1 MVGIPETMRA
11 VDFTPPAQATDLRI
25 VNVPTPTPR
34 DGELVIKVEATALNR
49 ADLLQRRGGYPP
61 PAGASPILG
70 LEVVGTVV
78 HSAGTWSIGD
88 RVMAVV
94 TGGGYAEYACVPANE
109 AMAVPEGMRSTD
121 AAAIPEA
128 FLTAWLNLITLGNL
142 APGESIFVHA
152 GASGV
157 GSAAIQLAKCW
168 GARVI
173 TAAGNDAK
181 RALCVQ
187 LGADVVRDSRSGL
200 HAEAV
205 RHATAGQGVN
215 VVLDMLGAP
224 AWADNCAMMA
234 HGGRLLLL
242 GFLMGAKGE
251 IDLGPILTRSL
262 TIKGTT
268 LRRTPAP
275 QKAALV
281 ADASTWMLPRFV
293 SGELVPVVD
302 RVFALEDVVAAHQH
316 MESNANAGKIVL
328 QIC

>member
-1 MVGIPETMRA
+1 MVVIPDTMRA
-11 VDFTPPAQATDLRI
+11 VDFVPPAQATDLRI

-34 DGELVIKVEATALNR
+34 DGELLVKVEATALNR

-61 PAGASPILG
+61 PAGASPIMG

-78 HSAGTWSIGD
+78 HATGAWSVGD
-88 RVMAVV
+88 RIMAVV
-94 TGGGYAEYACVPANE
+94 TGGGYAEYACVPASE
-109 AMAVPEGMRSTD
+109 AMAVPAGMQSAD

-128 FLTAWLNLITLGNL
+128 FLTAWLNLITLGDL
-142 APGESIFVHA
+142 RAGESIFIHA

-157 GSAAIQLAKCW
+157 GSAAIQLAKHW
-168 GARVI
+168 GAQVI
-173 TAAGNDAK
+173 TAAGTDAK
-181 RALCVQ
+181 RALCRQ
-187 LGADVVRDSRSGL
+187 LGAAVVRDSRGGA

-205 RHATAGQGVN
+205 RLATGGKGVD

-234 HGGRLLLL
+234 HSGRMLLL
-242 GFLMGAKGE
+242 GFLMGSKGE
-251 IDLGPILTRSL
+251 IDLGPVLTKSL

-268 LRRTPAP
+268 LRRTPAA

-281 ADASTWMLPRFV
+281 AEASAWLMPRFMD
-293 SGELVPVVD
+293 GTLVPVVD
-302 RVFALEDVVAAHQH
+302 CVFSFDEVIQAHQH

>member
-11 VDFTPPAQATDLRI
+11 VACTPPAQATDLRI
-25 VNVPTPTPR
+25 AMLPTPTPR
-34 DGELVIKVEATALNR
+34 DGELLVKVEAAALNR

-78 HSAGTWSIGD
+78 VAAGTWSIGD
-88 RVMAVV
+88 RIMAVV

-109 AMAVPEGMRSTD
+109 AMAVPKGMSSTD

-128 FLTAWLNLITLGNL
+128 FLTAWLNLVTLGNL
-142 APGESIFVHA
+142 CAGESIFIHA

-157 GSAAIQLAKCW
+157 GSAAIQLAKHW
-168 GARVI
+168 GAQVM
-173 TAAGNDAK
+173 TAAGTDVK

-187 LGADVVRDSRSGL
+187 LGADVVRDSRGGP
-200 HAEAV
+200 HAEAI
-205 RHATAGQGVN
+205 RQATQGKGVD

-224 AWADNCAMMA
+224 AWADNCAMLA
-234 HGGRLLLL
+234 NGGRMLLL
-242 GFLMGAKGE
+242 GFLMGSKGE
-251 IDLGPILTRSL
+251 IDLGPVLARSL

-268 LRRTPAP
+268 LRRTLPA

-281 ADASTWMLPRFV
+281 AEASAWLLPRFAQ
-293 SGELVPVVD
+293 GHLVPVVD
-302 RVFALEDVVAAHQH
+302 CVFALEDVVQAHRH
-316 MESNANAGKIVL
+316 MESNANAGKIIL
-328 QIC
+328 QMN

>member
-34 DGELVIKVEATALNR
+34 LGELLIKVEATALNR

-61 PAGASPILG
+61 PAGSSPILG

-78 HSAGTWSIGD
+78 IPHGTWSVGD

-94 TGGGYAEYACVPANE
+94 TGGGYAEYACVPSDE
-109 AMAVPEGMRSTD
+109 AMAVPEGMSSTD

-142 APGESIFVHA
+142 TAGESIFIHA

-157 GSAAIQLAKCW
+157 GSAAIQLAKHW
-168 GARVI
+168 GAQVI
-173 TAAGNDAK
+173 TAAGTDAK
-181 RALCVQ
+181 RALCMQ
-187 LGADVVRDSRSGL
+187 LGADMVRDSRGGP

-205 RHATAGQGVN
+205 RQATTGNGVD

-224 AWADNCAMMA
+224 AWADNCAMLA
-234 HGGRLLLL
+234 NGGRLLLL
-242 GFLMGAKGE
+242 GFLMGSKGE
-251 IDLGPILTRSL
+251 IDLGPILMRSL

-268 LRRTPAP
+268 LRRTPAT

-281 ADASTWMLPRFV
+281 AEASAWMLPRFAR
-293 SGELVPVVD
+293 GELVPVVD
-302 RVFALEDVVAAHQH
+302 RVFAIDEVVQAHQH

>member
-1 MVGIPETMRA
+1 MVSIPEVMRA

-34 DGELVIKVEATALNR
+34 DGELLVKVAATALNR

-78 HSAGTWSIGD
+78 RPAGTWSVGD

-109 AMAVPEGMRSTD
+109 AMAVPDGLSDT
-121 AAAIPEA
+121 AAATIPEA

-142 APGESIFVHA
+142 TAGESIFIHA

-157 GSAAIQLAKCW
+157 GSAAIQLAKQW
-168 GARVI
+168 GAYVI

-181 RALCVQ
+181 RALCAQ
-187 LGADVVRDSRSGL
+187 LGADVVRDSRGGP
-200 HAEAV
+200 HAELV
-205 RHATAGQGVN
+205 RQATHGQGVN

-234 HGGRLLLL
+234 PGGRLLLL
-242 GFLMGAKGE
+242 GFLMGSKGE
-251 IDLGPILTRSL
+251 LDLGPVLTKSL

-281 ADASTWMLPRFV
+281 AAASAWMLPRFV
-293 SGELVPVVD
+293 SGVLVPVLD
-302 RVFALEDVVAAHQH
+302 RVFAFDEVVHAHQH

-328 QIC
+328 CID

>member
-1 MVGIPETMRA
+1 MVSIPEAMRA

-25 VNVPTPTPR
+25 VNLPTPTPR
-34 DGELVIKVEATALNR
+34 DGELLVKVAATALNR

-78 HSAGTWSIGD
+78 HPAGTWVVGD

-109 AMAVPEGMRSTD
+109 AMAVPDGMRSTD

-142 APGESIFVHA
+142 IAGESIFIHA

-157 GSAAIQLAKCW
+157 GSAAIQLAKQW
-168 GARVI
+168 GARVL
-173 TAAGNDAK
+173 TAASNDEK
-181 RALCVQ
+181 RALCAQ
-187 LGADVVRDSRSGL
+187 LGADMVRDSRGGP

-205 RHATAGQGVN
+205 RQATAGHGVN

-224 AWADNCAMMA
+224 AWADNCTMMA
-234 HGGRLLLL
+234 NGGRMLLL
-242 GFLMGAKGE
+242 GFLMGSKGE
-251 IDLGPILTRSL
+251 IDLGPVLTRSL

-268 LRRTPAP
+268 LRRTPAA

-281 ADASTWMLPRFV
+281 AEASAWLLPRFS
-293 SGELVPVVD
+293 SGAVVPVVD
-302 RVFALEDVVAAHQH
+302 RVFAFEDVVAAHQH
-316 MESNANAGKIVL
+316 MEANANAGKIIL

>member
-1 MVGIPETMRA
+1 MVSIPETMRA

-25 VNVPTPTPR
+25 VTMSTPIPR
-34 DGELVIKVEATALNR
+34 AGELVVKVEAAALNR

-61 PAGASPILG
+61 PAGASSILG

-78 HSAGTWSIGD
+78 HPAGTWSIGD

-109 AMAVPEGMRSTD
+109 AMAVPEGMSSTD

-128 FLTAWLNLITLGNL
+128 FLTAWLNLITLGTL
-142 APGESIFVHA
+142 TAGESIFVHA

-157 GSAAIQLAKCW
+157 GSAAIQLAKRW
-168 GARVI
+168 GAHVI

-181 RALCVQ
+181 RALCMQ
-187 LGADVVRDSRSGL
+187 LGADVVRDSRGGP

-205 RHATAGQGVN
+205 RHATTGHGVN

-242 GFLMGAKGE
+242 GFLMGSKGE
-251 IDLGPILTRSL
+251 IDLGPVLTRSL
-262 TIKGTT
+262 TVKGTT

-281 ADASTWMLPRFV
+281 ADASAWMLPRFV

>member
-11 VDFTPPAQATDLRI
+11 VDFVPPAQATDLRI
-25 VNVPTPTPR
+25 ANLPTPTPR
-34 DGELVIKVEATALNR
+34 DGELLVKVEAAALNR

-61 PAGASPILG
+61 PAGASSILG
-70 LEVVGTVV
+70 LEVAGTVV
-78 HSAGTWSIGD
+78 VAAGHWSVGD

-109 AMAVPEGMRSTD
+109 AMAVPVGMQSTD

-128 FLTAWLNLITLGNL
+128 FLTAWLNLITLGDL
-142 APGESIFVHA
+142 RTGESIFIHA

-157 GSAAIQLAKCW
+157 GSAAIQLAKHW
-168 GARVI
+168 GAYVI
-173 TAAGNDAK
+173 TAAGTEAK
-181 RALCVQ
+181 RSLCAQ
-187 LGADVVRDSRSGL
+187 LGATVVRDSRGGP

-205 RHATAGQGVN
+205 RHATSGRGVD

-234 HGGRLLLL
+234 NGGRMLLL
-242 GFLMGAKGE
+242 GFLMGSKGE
-251 IDLGPILTRSL
+251 LDLGPVLTRSL

-268 LRRTPAP
+268 LRRTPAT
-275 QKAALV
+275 QKASLV
-281 ADASTWMLPRFV
+281 AEASAWLLPRIAN
-293 SGELVPVVD
+293 GDLVPVVD
-302 RVFALEDVVAAHQH
+302 CVFDLEDVVAAHLH

-328 QIC
+328 RVA